1 MEGVTTFHARAERSG
16 KYWAVRI
23 AELDSWTQ
31 ARHLR
36 EIDTVARDLIA
47 LELEVPA
54 DSFDLA
60 VEVITPPDAAGHL
73 ARSAELAD
81 QADAAR
87 AAAAAEVRA
96 AARSMH
102 DQGMSLRDVGAL
114 LGMSHQRVHQLIRA
128 A

>member
-1 MEGVTTFHARAERSG
+1 VIAYHARVERSG

-23 AELDSWTQ
+23 TELDSWTQ

-36 EIDTVARDLIA
+36 EVDAMARDLIS
-47 LELEVPA
+47 LDLDVPP

-60 VEVITPPDAAGHL
+60 VDIVTPAVAAEHL
-73 ARSAELAD
+73 ARSVELAER
-81 QADAAR
+81 AEVAR
-87 AAAAAEVRA
+87 AASTAEIRA

-102 DQGMSLRDVGAL
+102 DQGISLRDVGAL
-114 LGMSHQRVHQLIRA
+114 LGISHQRVHQLISA